1 MSNAAP
7 TSELHDRVTRL
18 LANVLQID
26 PPQPDLDLIDS
37 GLLDSLGL
45 IELVHALEIEF
56 GITLSFDDLD
66 LEGLRTSTGIAAL
79 VNRTTAHAA

>member
-7 TSELHDRVTRL
+7 PELHDRVTRL
-18 LANVLQID
+18 LADELQID
-26 PPQPDLDLIDS
+26 PPRPDFDLIDA

-56 GITLSFDDLD
+56 TIRLGFDELDLD
-66 LEGLRTSTGIAAL
+66 ALRTSTGIAAL
-79 VNRTTAHAA
+79 VATTTAHAA